1 LTDNN
6 SHNENSQQT
15 PLSKRA
21 EILGELW
28 VKHKNNLEFQDF
40 ISYNDLGL
48 PLAYS
53 LSTEIIKATPKVEMF
68 INETWDILMSA
79 LDHNDIGWNSLDELL
94 DGDYPDMGLLND
106 E

>member
-1 LTDNN
+1 MATTF
-6 SHNENSQQT
+6 E
-15 PLSKRA
+15 KRC

-28 VKHKNNLEFQDF
+28 VKHKNNSEFHDF

-53 LSTEIIKATPKVEMF
+53 LSTEIVKSTPKAEMF
-68 INETWDILMSA
+68 VNETWDILMSA
-79 LDHNDIGWNSLDELL
+79 LDHKDIGWNSLDELL
-94 DGDYPDMGLLND
+94 DGDYPDMDLLED

>member
-1 LTDNN
+1 
-6 SHNENSQQT
+6 
-15 PLSKRA
+15 
-21 EILGELW
+21 
-28 VKHKNNLEFQDF
+28 
-40 ISYNDLGL
+40 
-48 PLAYS
+48 
-53 LSTEIIKATPKVEMF
+53 MF